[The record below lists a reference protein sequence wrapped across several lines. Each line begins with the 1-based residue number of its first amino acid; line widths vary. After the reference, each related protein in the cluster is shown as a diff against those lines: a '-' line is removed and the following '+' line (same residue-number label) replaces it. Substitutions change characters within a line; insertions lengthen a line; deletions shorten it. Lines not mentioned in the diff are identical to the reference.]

1 MLLIWIVW
9 SARLKVKGGIVN
21 LSSRYRSVVNDGSF
35 VRSDHT
41 SITELAQEL
50 KISPQAIRI
59 RIKRGLIPE
68 AFRYGGRWYVT
79 NAVAEVII
87 MNHRY
92 RRSSKWGLGAP
103 PSHEVGPGAVRT
115 RGWTWRGKRREGK

>member
-1 MLLIWIVW
+1 MN
-9 SARLKVKGGIVN
+9 S
-21 LSSRYRSVVNDGSF
+21 SSRYRPVVNDGSF

-68 AFRYGGRWYVT
+68 AFRYGTRWYVT

-92 RRSSKWGLGAP
+92 RRSSKWGLGASG
-103 PSHEVGPGAVRT
+103 SHEADAGPAARRT